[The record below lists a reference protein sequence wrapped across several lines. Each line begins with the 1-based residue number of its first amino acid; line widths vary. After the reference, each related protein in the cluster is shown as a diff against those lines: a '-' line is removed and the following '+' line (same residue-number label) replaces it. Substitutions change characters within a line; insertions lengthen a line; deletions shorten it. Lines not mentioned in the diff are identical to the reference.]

1 MFDIKS
7 ARLLVAVLLLAGT
20 HRLLAQEATPL
31 EEKLTVAKPLL
42 IVPPDY
48 PAQALAEG
56 RTAEIR
62 VQGTVTTEGVLESVV
77 FSNRPGE
84 EDFVEA
90 ARAVLKMWRF
100 IPGVDSAACST
111 VPLDASFRIWIE
123 IKEKEP
129 AIFVSVPAT
138 ADEKS
143 ETKKESAQQKKLTWY
158 RRPQPVFPGSAHRAG
173 VEGMAY
179 VLMRIAKSGEIT
191 EANVLASS
199 PVREFGDEAARATRR
214 ARYEPFDSSAWGKE
228 SICSQVEFRF
238 CIGENAEFPLRQCG
252 SRRESSRL
260 RHTP

>member
-1 MFDIKS
+1 M
-7 ARLLVAVLLLAGT
+7 
-20 HRLLAQEATPL
+20 
-31 EEKLTVAKPLL
+31 EEKLTVPKPLL

-48 PAQALAEG
+48 PARALEEG
-56 RTAEIR
+56 RTAQIR
-62 VQGTVTTEGVLESVV
+62 VQGTVTKEGVLESVA

-90 ARAVLKMWRF
+90 VRAVLKMWRF
-100 IPGVDSAACST
+100 IPGVDGAACSA
-111 VPLDASFRIWIE
+111 VPLDANVRIWFE

-129 AIFVSVPAT
+129 AIFVSVPAA
-138 ADEKS
+138 ADEKT
-143 ETKKESAQQKKLTWY
+143 ETKEESAPQKKLTWY
-158 RRPQPVFPGSAHRAG
+158 RRPQPVFPGSAYRAG

-179 VLMRIAKSGEIT
+179 VLIRIAKSGEIT

-214 ARYEPFDSSAWGKE
+214 AKYEPFDSGAWGKE

-252 SRRESSRL
+252 WRPGSSRP
-260 RHTP
+260 RHRP